1 MIGEG
6 WSAPALVEEGG
17 ERHEVRRVRGK
28 NLVVGYGVSAEAQSV
43 EGDPVGGVAGVHGR
57 HHAGEQTVLGLPQ
70 SDNIKY
76 NSSTTRL
83 PVVSY
88 LAVTR
93 LPIVSCIGM
102 SSGKSL

>member
-1 MIGEG
+1 MVGQG
-6 WSAPALVEEGG
+6 RPAAGLAQEGG
-17 ERHEVRRVRGK
+17 ERHQVRRVGGQD
-28 NLVVGYGVSAEAQSV
+28 LVVRDGVGPQAQPV
-43 EGDPVGGVAGVHGR
+43 EGDPVGGVAGVHGC